1 MNARRGVSEALLEA
15 RGGSVQ
21 ILIAP
26 TGYGKTSSV
35 HHAWS
40 AVSERWGR
48 VVHVLPLRAIVSDAA
63 SKAVERGVPL
73 EEVSY
78 QAAIDEV
85 LTGEGERVRK
95 SSYMFSR
102 YVVTTYDSFSFS
114 LYAAPVAELSRVYA
128 HRDVGLLAA
137 AGGGVLFD
145 EAHLVMATD
154 EADASREE
162 CKVFTVLCHEIE
174 VLSRHLQ
181 RPVVLATATLPAPV
195 VGGFLEALRGLEA
208 RIHLCLGERGLEY
221 YRGYGL
227 PVEEHGLD
235 PDFGKHYEEYRRRV
249 RTRVSR
255 GSLEDDALKAL
266 EEYSRVA
273 VFCNTVARAVE
284 VYRRLRDRAD
294 AEVILIHGRFTGVDK
309 SGKIDRVEL
318 LLKGGGRVLVVSTQV
333 LEAGVDFDFDA
344 VVTEVAAPGA
354 LVQRAGR
361 AYRNLEERC
370 GDGGLVTVNVS
381 DESLRSAEAVYPSE
395 SVSAAAQYLS
405 SALSGEGF
413 FDWRFAESK
422 PCFVDLLAAVKA
434 SPSVD
439 YSLYTPLNDLLRLRL
454 LSENVCKILKEL
466 DRWVEGALVRDSA
479 LIPIVTERGVVTVSL
494 DYLRGKGRRVLELE
508 DGEAKAVFS
517 DGSYR
522 RVDLQRLF
530 ASPLAT
536 LYRLAGS
543 GEEFYGLKAR
553 EGAYDPEVGLP

>member
-1 MNARRGVSEALLEA
+1 MVGVRKGVSEALLKA
-15 RGGSVQ
+15 KGGSVQ

-35 HHAWS
+35 HHAWN

-85 LTGEGERVRK
+85 LTGEGERVPK

-114 LYAAPVAELSRVYA
+114 LYAAPVAELSRVHA

-137 AGGGVLFD
+137 AGGVLFD

-154 EADASREE
+154 EADASEE
-162 CKVFTVLCHEIE
+162 EYKVFTVLCHEIE

-235 PDFGKHYEEYRRRV
+235 PDFGKHYEEYRKRV

-284 VYRRLRDRAD
+284 VYRKLKSRAD

-318 LLKGGGRVLVVSTQV
+318 LLKSGGRVLVVSTQV

-370 GDGGLVTVNVS
+370 GDGGLITVNVS

-395 SVSAAAQYLS
+395 PVSAAAQYLS

-422 PCFVDLLAAVKA
+422 PCFADLLAAVKA

-439 YSLYTPLNDLLRLRL
+439 YSLYTSLNNLVRFRL
-454 LSENVCKILKEL
+454 LSESIGEILREL
-466 DRWVEGALVRDSA
+466 DEWLEGALVRDSA
-479 LIPIVTERGVVTVSL
+479 LVPVLTERGIVTVSL

-508 DGEAKAVFS
+508 DGKAKAVFS

-543 GEEFYGLKAR
+543 GE
-553 EGAYDPEVGLP
+553 